1 MARRTVACLAFVA
14 AAILFGS
21 AATAKTI
28 HVDITKLVFA
38 AKTVTAN
45 VGDTVEWTNHDIVAH
60 TATARDKSWDV
71 VIPVGATASH
81 VMETAGSVAYFC
93 RFHPNMKG
101 VIEVS
106 P

>member
-1 MARRTVACLAFVA
+1 MACRTLTCLAFAA
-14 AAILFGS
+14 AAILCGS

-28 HVDITKLVFA
+28 HVDISKLVFA
-38 AKTVTAN
+38 PNAVTAS
-45 VGDTVEWTNHDIVAH
+45 VGDIVEWTNHDIVAH
-60 TATARDKSWDV
+60 SATAKDKSWDV

-81 VMETAGSVAYFC
+81 VVETAGSVAYFC

-101 VIEVS
+101 VIEVA

>member
-1 MARRTVACLAFVA
+1 MACRTLTCLAFAA
-14 AAILFGS
+14 AAILYGS
-21 AATAKTI
+21 AAAAKTI

-38 AKTVTAN
+38 ANAVTAR

-60 TATARDKSWDV
+60 TATAKDKSWDV
-71 VIPVGATASH
+71 MIPVGATASH
-81 VMETAGSVAYFC
+81 VMETVGSIAYFC

>member
-1 MARRTVACLAFVA
+1 MARRTVTCLALAA
-14 AAILFGS
+14 AAILYGS

-38 AKTVTAN
+38 PNAVTAS

-60 TATARDKSWDV
+60 TATAKDKSWDV
-71 VIPVGATASH
+71 MIPVGATASH
-81 VMETAGSVAYFC
+81 VLETAGSVAYFC

>member
-28 HVDITKLVFA
+28 HVDITKLVFSPKA
-38 AKTVTAN
+38 VTAS

-60 TATARDKSWDV
+60 TATAKDKSWDV
-71 VIPVGATASH
+71 AIPVGATASH

-93 RFHPNMKG
+93 RFHPNMRG